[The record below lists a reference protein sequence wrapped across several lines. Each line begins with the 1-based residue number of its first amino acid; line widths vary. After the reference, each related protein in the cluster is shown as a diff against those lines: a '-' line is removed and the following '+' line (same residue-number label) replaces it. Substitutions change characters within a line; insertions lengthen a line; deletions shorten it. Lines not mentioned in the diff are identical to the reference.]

1 MASIRK
7 RGGVSKDAAYQISVS
22 MGYDANG
29 KAEKLAR
36 EYAALWESKIRGFIS
51 LDENRTFAEL
61 FEWFFSTVAPR
72 K

>member
-1 MASIRK
+1 VIPTIKKTTTYRPPD
-7 RGGVSKDAAYQISVS
+7 VTP
-22 MGYDANG
+22 G

-36 EYAALWESKIRGFIS
+36 EYATVWEDKIRGYVA